1 MRQQAHNLTSEEL
14 DAEFQLSIRR
24 TRGAICRAGKATGR
38 AFQQRIIE
46 WQADMLPNLPKS
58 FAAKICQSLGAR
70 LRLAGW
76 NAGATP
82 LRTVFHSGC
91 AVCSENRLF
100 SGTLPVTWLK
110 TNSANS
116 VC

>member
-1 MRQQAHNLTSEEL
+1 
-14 DAEFQLSIRR
+14 
-24 TRGAICRAGKATGR
+24 
-38 AFQQRIIE
+38 
-46 WQADMLPNLPKS
+46 MLPNSAEEGDLQQKL
-58 FAAKICQSLGAR
+58 FVRQALGAR

-100 SGTLPVTWLK
+100 SGTLPVT
-110 TNSANS
+110 
-116 VC
+116 